1 MDARAHWDAI
11 HRAKAP
17 EELTWFQAEPRTSLA
32 LIQRA
37 VPDPASSVID
47 VGGGASRLV
56 DGLVRLGYGR
66 LSVLDV
72 SPSALAASRQRLGP
86 AADRVTWIEAD
97 VLTAALPRA
106 TFDVWHDRA
115 VFHFLTAPADRARY
129 VEQVRHALKPGGHVV
144 IATFAEDGPAR
155 CSGLP
160 VVRYAAQAL
169 QQEFGLEFLLVDHLR
184 EIHVTPSGGSQ
195 AFTYALL
202 RRDASR
208 ARS

>member
-11 HRAKAP
+11 YRAKAP
-17 EELTWFQAEPRTSLA
+17 EQLTWFQAEPRTSLA

-56 DGLVRLGYGR
+56 DGLVRLGYDR
-66 LSVLDV
+66 VSVLDV

-86 AADRVTWIEAD
+86 AADHVTWIEAD
-97 VLTAALPRA
+97 VLTAGLPRS
-106 TFDVWHDRA
+106 TFDLWHDRA
-115 VFHFLTAPADRARY
+115 VFHFLTAPTDRAGY
-129 VEQVRHALKPGGHVV
+129 VDQVRRALKPGGHVV
-144 IATFAEDGPAR
+144 IATFAEDGPTR

-160 VVRYAAQAL
+160 VVRYTAEAL
-169 QQEFGLEFLLVDHLR
+169 QQEFGPEFVLVDSLR
-184 EIHVTPSGGSQ
+184 EVHVTPSGGAQ
-195 AFTYALL
+195 AFTHVLL
-202 RRDASR
+202 RRDAAR